1 MVSSTA
7 QVILDGGDR
16 EVSEGSAG
24 TDSRF
29 SMLRA
34 DEIVAPGTQSNYT
47 PEIADLGR
55 NLVRFP

>member
-1 MVSSTA
+1 M
-7 QVILDGGDR
+7 ILDGGDR

-24 TDSRF
+24 TESRF